1 MYGQIQ
7 CRAKINLYLGITGKR
22 EDGYHEIETVFQ
34 PVSLS
39 DHIDVYESD
48 SGITVSGNDDS
59 IRWDSSNLCHI
70 AARELLETA
79 GYRGGVTIEVEK
91 NIPHGAG
98 LGGGSSDAAGV
109 LVGLN
114 DCLNL
119 GLPGRMLME
128 IALRIGSDVPF
139 FVYNRPA
146 VGRGRGEILE
156 SARGISGVYVLLVV
170 PGIRINTSEAYKNVD
185 LMLTKDESRYKLG
198 LFLEGLDRIPQGK
211 IRSHNSFEKS
221 IKAGYPEIKE
231 ILELLRGNEN
241 SIFSSLS
248 GSGSV
253 CFSVFDDEREARNAL
268 RFISGKGYS
277 GLVVEPREKAIKLE
291 C

>member
-1 MYGQIQ
+1 MRGHMV

-39 DHIDVYESD
+39 DNIIISEAE
-48 SGITVSGNDDS
+48 SGISLSGNDES
-59 IRWDSSNLCHI
+59 IEWDSTNLCYM
-70 AARELLETA
+70 AARELLSET
-79 GYRGGVTIEVEK
+79 GYGGGVRIEVEK

-109 LVGLN
+109 LVGFN
-114 DCLNL
+114 RCLNL
-119 GLPGRMLME
+119 RLSGNKLME

-139 FVYNRPA
+139 FVYNEPA
-146 VGRGRGEILE
+146 VGRGRGEVLE
-156 SARGISGVYVLLVV
+156 SIGGIRGVYILLVV
-170 PGIRINTSEAYKNVD
+170 PGIRINTSEAYKNID

-198 LFLEGLDRIPQGK
+198 LFLEGLDRISQGK
-211 IRSHNSFEKS
+211 IRSHNSFEES

-231 ILELLRGNEN
+231 ILELLRGNKN

-253 CFSVFDDEREARNAL
+253 CFSVFGDEREARNAL